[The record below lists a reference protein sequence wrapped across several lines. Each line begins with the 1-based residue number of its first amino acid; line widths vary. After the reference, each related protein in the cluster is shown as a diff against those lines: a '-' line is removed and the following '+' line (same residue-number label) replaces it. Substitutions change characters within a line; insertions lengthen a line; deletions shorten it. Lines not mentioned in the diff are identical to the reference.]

1 MTKELFI
8 KAIEALKKQRDID
21 IEVAKHLGVVF
32 PYAFEANLLPNNESL
47 KNMLVEIL
55 QEEMNDVE
63 NCWIKHFCWVLNFGS
78 KNDHLKVYKN
88 GIEIPMANA
97 VELYEFLINV

>member
-1 MTKELFI
+1 MKKELFI
-8 KAIEALKKQRDID
+8 KAIEALKKQREID
-21 IEVAKHLGVVF
+21 IEVAKHLAKVF

-55 QEEMNDVE
+55 KEEMNDKKT
-63 NCWIKHFCWVLNFGS
+63 CWIEYFCWELNFGS

-88 GIEIPMANA
+88 GIEIAMANA
-97 VELYEFLINV
+97 TELYDLLINT